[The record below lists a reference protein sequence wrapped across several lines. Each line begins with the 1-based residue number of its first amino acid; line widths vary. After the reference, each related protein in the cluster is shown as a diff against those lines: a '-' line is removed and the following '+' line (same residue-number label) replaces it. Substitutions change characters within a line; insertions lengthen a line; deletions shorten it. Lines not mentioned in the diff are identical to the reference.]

1 MDATIVQRFSI
12 DSGFSRQL
20 SKKGLSCRVKTG
32 IGVIII
38 LILIG
43 VGVAVAKL
51 MGDDSSNNSST
62 RALPVSTTTAPA
74 G

>member
-1 MDATIVQRFSI
+1 M

-32 IGVIII
+32 IGVIVI

-51 MGDDSSNNSST
+51 MGGDSSNNLST
-62 RALPVSTTTAPA
+62 GALSASTTLAPA